1 MSLDREQ
8 FNRTV
13 PSHEEVEQHIRHAQ
27 QLRSEAIASIA
38 QRLAAAISTGARRL
52 CALIR
57 GALHGHGK
65 KAGAAP
71 CFD

>member
-1 MSLDREQ
+1 MSVDREQ

-13 PSHEEVEQHIRHAQ
+13 PSHEEVEQHIQRAQ

-38 QRLAAAISTGARRL
+38 QRLAATISAGARRL
-52 CALIR
+52 CAVIR

-65 KAGAAP
+65 KAGGAA